1 MPVTIASI
9 RQEHI
14 EGYHAALD
22 AVARER
28 RYLTFLDAPPLD
40 AARRFVSYNM
50 AAGYPHFV
58 ALHGDRVVGWCDVTP
73 QDRPATRHRG
83 LLGMGLLG
91 EWRGRGVGRRLI
103 QRAIEA
109 SRALPLARVELTVRA
124 DNESAIALY
133 RRVGFEEEG
142 RRRRALLVD
151 AVYYDDI
158 LMALLLDAAP

>member
-1 MPVTIASI
+1 LPCTAIAS
-9 RQEHI
+9 
-14 EGYHAALD
+14 
-22 AVARER
+22 
-28 RYLTFLDAPPLD
+28 F
-40 AARRFVSYNM
+40 
-50 AAGYPHFV
+50 
-58 ALHGDRVVGWCDVTP
+58 GWCDVTP

-83 LLGMGLLG
+83 LLGMGLLR

-103 QRAIEA
+103 ERAIEA
-109 SRALPLARVELTVRA
+109 SRTLPLARVELTVRA
-124 DNESAIALY
+124 ENESAIALY

>member
-1 MPVTIASI
+1 
-9 RQEHI
+9 
-14 EGYHAALD
+14 
-22 AVARER
+22 
-28 RYLTFLDAPPLD
+28 
-40 AARRFVSYNM
+40 
-50 AAGYPHFV
+50 
-58 ALHGDRVVGWCDVTP
+58 
-73 QDRPATRHRG
+73 
-83 LLGMGLLG
+83 MGLLR

-103 QRAIEA
+103 GRAIEA
-109 SRALPLARVELTVRA
+109 SRALPQARVEPTVRA